1 MELTKDTSP
10 PDICAIP
17 GEPARPAGPAP
28 RGCFP
33 SGRRPGEPAG
43 KARILAALVIR
54 ETAARF
60 GRSWGGYVWAV
71 AEPLGG
77 VVLLSVAFSFIVHS
91 PPLGHSFAVFYAT
104 GLIPFLLYNAVAGG
118 AMAAPAANRGL
129 LSYPAVTPLDTVVAR
144 AGLETLTY
152 CLIAALFLPA
162 LVLWVDEHPV
172 IEPGYVTLSLALGAV
187 LGLGVGAANA
197 VLAQA
202 WPAWRAVWSVINRP
216 LFFLSGVLFP
226 LHSLPDDLAPVI
238 WWNPVTH
245 VIAAMRAG
253 FYGPDQAD
261 VTGALYTGFVAAVLF
276 AVSGLAMVRNAGR
289 FVQG

>member
-1 MELTKDTSP
+1 MPGGSSHRAIRGRSP
-10 PDICAIP
+10 
-17 GEPARPAGPAP
+17 GV
-28 RGCFP
+28 
-33 SGRRPGEPAG
+33 PAG
-43 KARILAALVIR
+43 KTRILAALMIR

-77 VVLLSVAFSFIVHS
+77 IVLLSVAFSFVVHS
-91 PPLGHSFAVFYAT
+91 PPLGKSFALFYAT

-118 AMAAPAANRGL
+118 AMAAPSANRGL
-129 LSYPAVTPLDTVVAR
+129 LNYPAVTPLDTVVAR
-144 AGLETLTY
+144 AGIETLTY

-162 LVLWVDEHPV
+162 LVSRVGEHPV
-172 IEPGYVTLSLALGAV
+172 IQPEFIALSLALGAA

-197 VLAQA
+197 AIAQV
-202 WPAWRAVWSVINRP
+202 WPAWRVVWSVINRP

-226 LHSLPDDLAPVI
+226 LHSLPDGLAPVI

-253 FYGPDQAD
+253 FWGPEQAD
-261 VTGALYTGFVAAVLF
+261 LAGALYTGSVAAVLF
-276 AVSGLAMVRNAGR
+276 ALSGLWMVRNAGQ